1 MSLPDIVT
9 SVADLRA
16 RVAAWRRAGESVAL
30 VPTMGALHEGHL
42 ALVRRGREIARRVVV
57 SIFVN
62 PKQFAATDDF
72 GRYPRTEARDRALLG
87 DAADLVFAPGPAD
100 MYPEGFA
107 SAITVEGPSEGYEG
121 AARPGHFSGVATVV
135 AKLFLQCAPDVA
147 LFGEKDWQQLQVVRR
162 LVADLDLP
170 LQVVAHPTVRDE
182 AGLALSSRNARAAC
196 GLAADPGRGPRAPRG
211 GRPARDRLR
220 GRGRCRDAS
229 ADAGARRGPAGA
241 APRRREARR
250 RPPPRQHAGR
260 GRRAGYSA
268 LTILTRLVP
277 DIPSAWAEALDR
289 SITRPWLNGPR
300 SLIRTTIER
309 PLV

>member
-182 AGLALSSRNARAAC
+182 AGLALSSRNAYLAPEEIAVARRLNFGLREIAGALARRADWPRILDEGRARLAEA
-196 GLAADPGRGPRAPRG
+196 GLPGIDYVDAVDAETLRPMPGPVA
-211 GRPARDRLR
+211 GRPARLLAAVRLGAVR
-220 GRGRCRDAS
+220 LLDNMPVE
-229 ADAGARRGPAGA
+229 ADAPAIRR
-241 APRRREARR
+241 
-250 RPPPRQHAGR
+250 
-260 GRRAGYSA
+260 
-268 LTILTRLVP
+268 
-277 DIPSAWAEALDR
+277 
-289 SITRPWLNGPR
+289 
-300 SLIRTTIER
+300 
-309 PLV
+309 